1 MSELGSAGAKALWY
15 SLIIALV
22 WDPYQVCS
30 RWCRH
35 WAVRLS
41 SMSCQLDLF
50 LHHVRKC
57 GFGKFLLLE
66 PGIQKFVLLKSGT
79 LGFGIRNTAQR
90 IRNPSNDWN
99 PESKFQ
105 WQEPG
110 TGDWNPES
118 TAWDTESKTVSDSLT
133 WRDCCVFLNSGWRLI
148 ALFVVG
154 DEVDTVFGFS
164 RRLLPG
170 NKLMEL
176 CRGMESHFHDWI
188 DYHVHFQYRY

>member
-35 WAVRLS
+35 WAARLS
-41 SMSCQLDLF
+41 SMSCQLNLF
-50 LHHVRKC
+50 LTYVREC
-57 GFGKFLLLE
+57 GFRKFLLLE
-66 PGIQKFVLLKSGT
+66 PGIQKFVLLKSGI

-110 TGDWNPES
+110 TWWLES
-118 TAWDTESKTVSDSLT
+118 GIYGVGY
-133 WRDCCVFLNSGWRLI
+133 RIQDCLRFSYMEGLLCLPQFWVKIDRTLRSGRRSRHSFRFLAEATSW
-148 ALFVVG
+148 
-154 DEVDTVFGFS
+154 
-164 RRLLPG
+164 
-170 NKLMEL
+170 
-176 CRGMESHFHDWI
+176 
-188 DYHVHFQYRY
+188 

>member
-35 WAVRLS
+35 WAVRWS
-41 SMSCQLDLF
+41 SMSCQLNLF
-50 LHHVRKC
+50 LHHVREC
-57 GFGKFLLLE
+57 GFRKFLLLE

-90 IRNPSNDWN
+90 IRNPSNDWS

-110 TGDWNPES
+110 TWWLES
-118 TAWDTESKTVSDSLT
+118 GIYGVGYRIQDCLRFSYMEGLFCLPQFWVKIDRTLRSGRRSRHSL
-133 WRDCCVFLNSGWRLI
+133 RFLAEATSW
-148 ALFVVG
+148 
-154 DEVDTVFGFS
+154 
-164 RRLLPG
+164 
-170 NKLMEL
+170 
-176 CRGMESHFHDWI
+176 
-188 DYHVHFQYRY
+188 

>member
-35 WAVRLS
+35 WAVRWS
-41 SMSCQLDLF
+41 SMSCQLNLF
-50 LHHVRKC
+50 LHHVREC
-57 GFGKFLLLE
+57 GFRKFLLLE

-90 IRNPSNDWN
+90 IRNPSNDWS

-110 TGDWNPES
+110 TWWLES
-118 TAWDTESKTVSDSLT
+118 GIYGVGY
-133 WRDCCVFLNSGWRLI
+133 RIQDCLRFSYMEGLFCLPQFWVKIDMRMVQTYAMEIYCTLLNS
-148 ALFVVG
+148 
-154 DEVDTVFGFS
+154 
-164 RRLLPG
+164 
-170 NKLMEL
+170 
-176 CRGMESHFHDWI
+176 
-188 DYHVHFQYRY
+188 